1 MGSKNSNEYSGI
13 KIKLYNFALSDQGR
27 PKTLPPLRTLAKE
40 YGCTHPTVL
49 RAVRDLIVQGVVVPL
64 KGGGYRTLQLDSA
77 GEHHIVNYMF
87 GNGMNLYVDHYTLQ
101 LRYHSLNT
109 LTRQHVQLGVAEFRQ
124 SSAGDFAHEMTYGN
138 CDAGLLVDPPAQIV
152 EEIAGVCAG
161 RNIPLGVFG
170 SSFPGGDISCSF
182 DVEKDFSQ
190 VFQRLLELERR
201 RVLVLCRLNNHW
213 IPGVQ
218 TAFDKYQHH
227 FERAEFKVSTNQE
240 LINYT
245 LENTTDSG
253 AGFDTVVF
261 VMFLE
266 ELHGKLKQNNPDILC
281 VMPSFGTV
289 FEPGFTGISMDMQME
304 QAGIIFG
311 ENLYRLMNKQPLEQA
326 HFHIKCQLTENF

>member
-49 RAVRDLIVQGVVVPL
+49 RAVRDLIVQGVIVPL

-218 TAFDKYQHH
+218 TAFDKYQHQ

-245 LENTTDSG
+245 LENTTDSD

-266 ELHGKLKQNNPDILC
+266 ELYGKLKQNNPDILC
-281 VMPSFGTV
+281 VMPSFGQGFSFSVPRLRYSGKPQRRRV
-289 FEPGFTGISMDMQME
+289 FRLRQALREGQSCHSTQGEP
-304 QAGIIFG
+304 
-311 ENLYRLMNKQPLEQA
+311 
-326 HFHIKCQLTENF
+326 

>member
-49 RAVRDLIVQGVVVPL
+49 RAVRDLIVQGVIVPL

-182 DVEKDFSQ
+182 DVEKGFLNLSAA
-190 VFQRLLELERR
+190 VCWSCAVSIITGSPAFRRLLINISISLNGRNSKFLPIR
-201 RVLVLCRLNNHW
+201 NLSIIRLK
-213 IPGVQ
+213 IQ
-218 TAFDKYQHH
+218 RTAMP
-227 FERAEFKVSTNQE
+227 
-240 LINYT
+240 
-245 LENTTDSG
+245 DSIRL
-253 AGFDTVVF
+253 
-261 VMFLE
+261 FLSCFWR
-266 ELHGKLKQNNPDILC
+266 N
-281 VMPSFGTV
+281 F
-289 FEPGFTGISMDMQME
+289 
-304 QAGIIFG
+304 
-311 ENLYRLMNKQPLEQA
+311 
-326 HFHIKCQLTENF
+326 TEN